1 MSGFGQGRGSVGSGI
16 GAEVLIL
23 IVCNELMHQA
33 FRPCA
38 VVEIPKERIDAI
50 FAYGRATVTTRTDD
64 RG

>member
-1 MSGFGQGRGSVGSGI
+1 MVFGVEV
-16 GAEVLIL
+16 EVLIW

-50 FAYGRATVTTRTDD
+50 FAYGKATVTTRTDD

>member
-1 MSGFGQGRGSVGSGI
+1 M
-16 GAEVLIL
+16 LIW